1 LFFGKNPNIFVPH
14 YLNQTPMQS
23 LISPESN
30 LTLFFVIAGAAAF
43 GLYSEHK
50 KWFGK
55 LSGIL
60 VTMISMSLLAMAG
73 VVPVASNPTI
83 KVDVYEMVF
92 SYFIPISIPM
102 LLFSSNIL
110 KIVKESGKLL
120 VAYILGAIGIV
131 LGCFIAFWFIDL
143 GPDSGNTAG
152 VIAATLIGGSVNF
165 IAAAEILNFSTNPLF
180 TATIAVDNFVSNLYT
195 LFLFLTPSLLFLSR
209 FFVKPK
215 KENEVEDPAKSEKAQ
230 FPMTLERIA
239 VSVFI
244 AALIAGIGNLLAP
257 YLQDLLHT
265 KLNLSILVITVF
277 AVLAANLFP
286 KRLKPLE
293 DTAFSLGLWMM
304 YIFLAVIG
312 AATNMTQIFSIGPAV
327 LGFYLTIM
335 IFHFL
340 FMLALAKLFKLDVYE
355 VVISSAANIMGPSVA
370 APMAAS
376 MGQKKLVTPGILVGI
391 LGYIIGTF
399 IGVSIALYL
408 S

>member
-1 LFFGKNPNIFVPH
+1 MH
-14 YLNQTPMQS
+14 S
-23 LISPESN
+23 LISPDDN
-30 LTLFFVIAGAAAF
+30 LVLFFVVVGAAAF
-43 GLYSEHK
+43 GIYSEHK

-73 VVPVASNPTI
+73 VVPVASNSSVH
-83 KVDVYEMVF
+83 VDVYEMVF

-102 LLFSSNIL
+102 LLFSSNLL
-110 KIVKESGKLL
+110 KIIKESGKLL
-120 VAYILGAIGIV
+120 LAYILGAIGVV
-131 LGCFIAFWFIDL
+131 LGCFLAFSLIHL
-143 GPDSGNTAG
+143 GPDSGKTAG

-165 IAAAEILNFSTNPLF
+165 IASAEALHFSTNPLF

-215 KENEVEDPAKSEKAQ
+215 KENQIASTDSSDKKTY
-230 FPMTLERIA
+230 PMTIERIA
-239 VSVFI
+239 VAVFI
-244 AALIAGIGNLLAP
+244 AALIAGTGNLIAP
-257 YLQDLLHT
+257 FLQSIFKT
-265 KLNLSILVITVF
+265 NLNLSILIITVL
-277 AVLAANLFP
+277 AVLAANFFP
-286 KRLKPLE
+286 KLLKPLE
-293 DTAFSLGLWMM
+293 DTAFSIGLWMM
-304 YIFLAVIG
+304 YVFLAVIG
-312 AATNMTQIFSIGPAV
+312 AATNFQQIFSIGPAV

-335 IFHFL
+335 AFHFL
-340 FMLALAKLFKLDVYE
+340 FLLALAKLFKLDVYE

-391 LGYIIGTF
+391 LGYVIGTF
-399 IGVSIALYL
+399 VGVSIALLL

>member
-1 LFFGKNPNIFVPH
+1 
-14 YLNQTPMQS
+14 MQS

-83 KVDVYEMVF
+83 KVDVYNMVF

-131 LGCFIAFWFIDL
+131 LGCFIAFWLIDL
-143 GPDSGNTAG
+143 GSDSGNTAG

-215 KENEVEDPAKSEKAQ
+215 KENEVEDASKSEKAQ
-230 FPMTLERIA
+230 FPMSLERIA

-244 AALIAGIGNLLAP
+244 AALIAGLGNLLSP

-265 KLNLSILVITVF
+265 KLNLSILVITVL

-335 IFHFL
+335 LFHFL
-340 FMLALAKLFKLDVYE
+340 FMLAVAKLFKLDVYE

>member
-1 LFFGKNPNIFVPH
+1 MESFISPDSHFILFFIV
-14 YLNQTPMQS
+14 
-23 LISPESN
+23 
-30 LTLFFVIAGAAAF
+30 AGAAAF
-43 GLYSEHK
+43 GIYSEHK

-60 VTMISMSLLAMAG
+60 VTMISMSILAMLG
-73 VVPVASNPTI
+73 VLPVASNPNV
-83 KVDVYEMVF
+83 KVEVYDMVF
-92 SYFIPISIPM
+92 TYFIPISIPM

-120 VAYILGAIGIV
+120 LAYIIGAIGIV
-131 LGCFIAFWFIDL
+131 LGCFLAYSLIDL
-143 GPDSGNTAG
+143 GDNSGNTAG

-165 IAAAEILNFSTNPLF
+165 IASAEILNFSTNPLF
-180 TATIAVDNFVSNLYT
+180 TATIAVDNLVSNLYT
-195 LFLFLTPSLLFLSR
+195 LFLFLTPSLMFLAR

-215 KENEVEDPAKSEKAQ
+215 KENQIEDPNQDKKEDY
-230 FPMTLERIA
+230 PITLERIA
-239 VSVFI
+239 VAVFI
-244 AALIAGIGNLLAP
+244 ATLIAGTGNFLAP
-257 YLQDLLHT
+257 YLQNLIHT
-265 KLNLSILVITVF
+265 ELNLSILLITLL
-277 AVLAANLFP
+277 AVLAANFFP
-286 KRLKPLE
+286 KQLKPLE
-293 DTAFSLGLWMM
+293 NTAFSIGLWMM

-312 AATNMTQIFSIGPAV
+312 AATNVHQIFEIGPAV
-327 LGFYLTIM
+327 LGFYLVIM
-335 IFHFL
+335 LFHFV

-399 IGVSIALYL
+399 IGVSIAVFL

>member
-1 LFFGKNPNIFVPH
+1 MESFISPDSHFILFFIV
-14 YLNQTPMQS
+14 
-23 LISPESN
+23 
-30 LTLFFVIAGAAAF
+30 AGAAAF
-43 GLYSEHK
+43 GIYSEHK

-60 VTMISMSLLAMAG
+60 VTMISMSILAMLG
-73 VVPVASNPTI
+73 VLPVASNPNV
-83 KVDVYEMVF
+83 KVEVYDMVF
-92 SYFIPISIPM
+92 TYFIPISIPM
-102 LLFSSNIL
+102 LLFSSNLL

-120 VAYILGAIGIV
+120 LAYIIGAIGIV
-131 LGCFIAFWFIDL
+131 LGCFLAFSFIDL
-143 GPDSGNTAG
+143 GEDAGNTAG

-165 IAAAEILNFSTNPLF
+165 IAAAESLNFSTNPMF
-180 TATIAVDNFVSNLYT
+180 TATIAVDNLVSNLYT
-195 LFLFLTPSLLFLSR
+195 LFLFLTPSLMFLAR

-215 KENEVEDPAKSEKAQ
+215 KENQVESSDQDKKEDYPI
-230 FPMTLERIA
+230 TLERIA

-244 AALIAGIGNLLAP
+244 AALIAGTGSFLAP
-257 YLQDLLHT
+257 YLQNLINT
-265 KLNLSILVITVF
+265 ELNLSILLITLL

-286 KRLKPLE
+286 KQLKALE
-293 DTAFSLGLWMM
+293 NTAFSIGLWMM

-312 AATNMTQIFSIGPAV
+312 AATNIHQIFEIGPSI

-335 IFHFL
+335 LFHFV
-340 FMLALAKLFKLDVYE
+340 FMLTLAKLFKLDVYE

-376 MGQKKLVTPGILVGI
+376 MGQKKLVTPAILVGI

-399 IGVSIALYL
+399 IGVSIAIFL